1 MHIDHSLR
9 MKNTQRR
16 VNHRIIDKPV
26 VTLISKLRTFER
38 LLVLPQQLG
47 QLPNEVEEEIVLLD
61 RNYLLGYLDEKRET
75 LAALQSQSIR
85 DILAEITRFR

>member
-1 MHIDHSLR
+1 

-16 VNHRIIDKPV
+16 VNHRIIEIPV
-26 VTLISKLRTFER
+26 VTLICKLRTFER

-47 QLPNEVEEEIVLLD
+47 QLPNEVEEEIVLLH
-61 RNYLLGYLDEKRET
+61 RNDLLGYLHEKRET